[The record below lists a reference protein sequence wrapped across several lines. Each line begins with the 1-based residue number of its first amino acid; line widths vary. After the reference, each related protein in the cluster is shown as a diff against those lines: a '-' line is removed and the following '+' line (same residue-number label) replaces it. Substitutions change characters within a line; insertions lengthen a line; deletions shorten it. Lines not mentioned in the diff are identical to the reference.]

1 MDLTALAP
9 AVTIITHFLV
19 GSRYSIPFWVAL
31 TVFLLFTHRKASI
44 TFLWRNLHL
53 IEDLVLEREFFSQID
68 LPLRLLL
75 ITFAITPFSALLP
88 PPYSI
93 VLFRATGFLV
103 PLLLLHVFM
112 KGFDLIVFTWY
123 FERHRATKFPL
134 VFRVSVISFIYV
146 IFILVLLEYCFGLNV
161 LPLIATST
169 VATAV
174 LGLALQDT
182 LKNLFAGL
190 TISLEKR
197 VYYGDWVAFRLD
209 PSLTTIGE
217 ISEIGWRTTRIR
229 TLDDSYAVIPN
240 VMFTSNHVV
249 NFSRPTPCYARTLEF
264 PLSLH
269 ASPAVVCKTLLQSLH
284 NIEGISDE
292 PTPEALPLSVKSD
305 CVVYRL
311 RFWVKDFVSGDRIAG
326 AVISAVLDEFKAADL
341 LSAPAG
347 TAVTSVE
354 PAALPPAVVQ
364 PNSHAPNLNDLS
376 GL

>member
-1 MDLTALAP
+1 MDLTAFAP
-9 AVTIITHFLV
+9 AFTKATHILV
-19 GSRYSIPFWVAL
+19 ASRYSMPFWVTL
-31 TVFLLFTHRKASI
+31 VVFILFIHRKASI
-44 TFLWRNLHL
+44 TFLWRHLHL
-53 IEDLVLEREFFSQID
+53 KEDLVLEKEFLSQID

-75 ITFAITPFSALLP
+75 ITLAITTFSVLLP
-88 PPYSI
+88 YPYSLT
-93 VLFRATGFLV
+93 LFRTTGFLA
-103 PLLLLHVFM
+103 PLLFLHLFM

-123 FERHRATKFPL
+123 FEKHRATKFPL
-134 VFRVSVISFIYV
+134 VFRVSVLSFIYV

-197 VYYGDWVAFRLD
+197 FYYGDWIAFRLD
-209 PSLTTIGE
+209 PSLTTVGE

-240 VMFTSNHVV
+240 VMFTSNHVI

-264 PLSLH
+264 PIPLS
-269 ASPAVVCKTLLQSLH
+269 ASPSLVCQTILQSLQ

-292 PTPEALPLSVKSD
+292 PAPEALPLTVKTD
-305 CVVYRL
+305 CVIYRL
-311 RFWVKDFVSGDRIAG
+311 RFWIKDFVSGDRLAG
-326 AVISAVLDEFKAADL
+326 QVISAVLSNFKAADL
-341 LSAPAG
+341 LPAPLNTIAPA
-347 TAVTSVE
+347 E
-354 PAALPPAVVQ
+354 PVALPPVAVQ
-364 PNSHAPNLNDLS
+364 QSAHSPNLNDLS
-376 GL
+376 AL

>member
-1 MDLTALAP
+1 MDLTAFALK
-9 AVTIITHFLV
+9 VTHFLV
-19 GSRYSIPFWVAL
+19 ASRYSVPFWVAVV
-31 TVFLLFTHRKASI
+31 VFLLFTYRKASV

-53 IEDLVLEREFFSQID
+53 IEDLVLEKEFLSQID
-68 LPLRLLL
+68 LPLKLLL
-75 ITFAITPFSALLP
+75 ITFAITPFSVFLP
-88 PPYSI
+88 PPYSV
-93 VLFRATGFLV
+93 VLFRATGFIM
-103 PLLLLHVFM
+103 PLLLLHVFI
-112 KGFDLIVFTWY
+112 KGFDLIVFSWY
-123 FERHRATKFPL
+123 FDEHRGTKFPL
-134 VFRVSVISFIYV
+134 VFRVSVLSFIYI

-197 VYYGDWVAFRLD
+197 FYYGDWVAFRLD
-209 PSLTTIGE
+209 ASLTTVGE

-269 ASPAVVCKTLLQSLH
+269 ASPALVCKTLLQSLQ
-284 NIEGISDE
+284 NVEGISDE
-292 PTPEALPLSVKSD
+292 PSPEALPLSVKSD
-305 CVVYRL
+305 SVVYRL
-311 RFWVKDFVSGDRIAG
+311 RFWVKDFVSGDRIVG
-326 AVISAVLDEFKAADL
+326 SVISAVLGELKEADL
-341 LSAPAG
+341 LPAPAS
-347 TAVTSVE
+347 TAVTSVA
-354 PAALPPAVVQ
+354 PVALPPAVVQ
-364 PNSHAPNLNDLS
+364 PSAHAPNLNDLS

>member
-9 AVTIITHFLV
+9 AFTKATHFLV
-19 GSRYSIPFWVAL
+19 ASRYSMPFWVTL
-31 TVFLLFTHRKASI
+31 VVFLLFIYRKASI

-53 IEDLVLEREFFSQID
+53 IEDLVLEKEFLSQID
-68 LPLRLLL
+68 LPLKLLL

-93 VLFRATGFLV
+93 VLFRATGFIM
-103 PLLLLHVFM
+103 PLLLLHLFM

-123 FERHRATKFPL
+123 FEKHRATKFPL
-134 VFRVSVISFIYV
+134 VFRVSVLSFIYV

-197 VYYGDWVAFRLD
+197 FYYGDWVAFRLD

-264 PLSLH
+264 PLSLN
-269 ASPAVVCKTLLQSLH
+269 ASPALVCKTILQSLQ
-284 NIEGISDE
+284 NIEGISNE
-292 PTPEALPLSVKSD
+292 PSPEALPLTVKSD
-305 CVVYRL
+305 SVVYRL
-311 RFWVKDFVSGDRIAG
+311 HFWVKDFVSGDRIAG
-326 AVISAVLDEFKAADL
+326 SVISAVLDNFKAADL
-341 LSAPAG
+341 LPVPATT
-347 TAVTSVE
+347 TAAVE
-354 PAALPPAVVQ
+354 PVALPPAVVQ
-364 PNSHAPNLNDLS
+364 PKAHIPNLNDLS

>member
-9 AVTIITHFLV
+9 KITHFLV
-19 GSRYSIPFWVAL
+19 ASRYSVPFWVAVV
-31 TVFLLFTHRKASI
+31 VFLLFTYRKASV

-53 IEDLVLEREFFSQID
+53 IEDLVLEKEFLSQID
-68 LPLRLLL
+68 LPLKLLL
-75 ITFAITPFSALLP
+75 ITFAITPFSVFLP
-88 PPYSI
+88 PPYSV
-93 VLFRATGFLV
+93 VLFRATGFIL

-112 KGFDLIVFTWY
+112 KGFDLIVFSWY
-123 FERHRATKFPL
+123 FDEHRGTKFPL
-134 VFRVSVISFIYV
+134 VFRVSVLSFIYI

-197 VYYGDWVAFRLD
+197 FYYGDWVAFRLD

-264 PLSLH
+264 PLSLN
-269 ASPAVVCKTLLQSLH
+269 ASPALVCKILLQSLQG
-284 NIEGISDE
+284 IEGISDE
-292 PTPEALPLSVKSD
+292 PPPEALPLSVKSD
-305 CVVYRL
+305 SVVYRL
-311 RFWVKDFVSGDRIAG
+311 RFWIKDFVSGDRIAG
-326 AVISAVLDEFKAADL
+326 SVISAVLADFKAADL
-341 LSAPAG
+341 LPAPSSAVVA
-347 TAVTSVE
+347 SVE

-364 PNSHAPNLNDLS
+364 PNAHAPNLNDLS